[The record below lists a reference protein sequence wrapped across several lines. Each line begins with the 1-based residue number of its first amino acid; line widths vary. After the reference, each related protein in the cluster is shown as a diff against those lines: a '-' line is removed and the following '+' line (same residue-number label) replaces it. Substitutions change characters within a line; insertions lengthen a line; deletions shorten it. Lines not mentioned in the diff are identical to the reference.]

1 MISLFCNVSFKSKV
15 LHGNDLSYIEK
26 QYCWS
31 KRTLMF
37 MKGEITEMKAT
48 PVKFQRVYTHGGQQ
62 KCKTEIR
69 SSPSLYVIFFFF
81 AY

>member
-15 LHGNDLSYIEK
+15 LHGNDLFYIEK
-26 QYCWS
+26 QYCWH
-31 KRTLMF
+31 KRTLMY

-48 PVKFQRVYTHGGQQ
+48 PVKFQSYIPMVGN
-62 KCKTEIR
+62 R
-69 SSPSLYVIFFFF
+69 SVKLKSGAVPPFMLFFFFF